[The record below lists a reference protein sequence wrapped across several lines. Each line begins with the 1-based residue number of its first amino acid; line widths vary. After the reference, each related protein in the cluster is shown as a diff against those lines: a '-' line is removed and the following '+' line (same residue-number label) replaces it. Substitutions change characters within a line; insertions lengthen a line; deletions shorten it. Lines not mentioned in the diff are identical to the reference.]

1 MSDIIPNYNQLQ
13 PFRFWCQTVL
23 PTVYDESL
31 SYYELLNKVVAYL
44 NGTNANV
51 EALHSALVIYQ
62 EYFDNLD
69 VQSEIDKKLDE
80 MAQDGSLA
88 EIINDTVFSEINTD
102 IELNRGMIANNAA
115 AINTLNSTTYKK
127 TDTNYVSM
135 DMLTQ
140 EVKTALTGG
149 STAVVGTNAVDTT
162 NIVNGAV
169 TPAKLS
175 NISKNCYLVYGKVTI
190 NQTNKTVT
198 FNTVRPMILSENNIL
213 KSLRDA
219 VESPATPQDKTVSF
233 ESFSANTWLYVS
245 VSGTEHDAT
254 FSITSTAP
262 AQGSV
267 FAYMFNGR
275 YFTYGSETVIGS
287 KQLLKSTGIDCEVRG
302 EHIVVDFVENKIK
315 FPRTADF
322 QLLVEG
328 NSLTFNTTDEN
339 ESDYLDDLTIN
350 QSFGALT
357 LDLATKTF
365 TVVGSNSAAPEN
377 NRIIGYWNK
386 NRNVAVFE
394 IPYELVSSSSGW
406 FNCSP
411 EVRVF
416 GDSIAA
422 GEGAANG
429 RCIES
434 CCEKYYGIRLL
445 NHAISGTGY
454 VKEQPAGSTH
464 RVGNGKPV
472 QAPAGTVPEHS
483 TFLSVAQ
490 ELITAGTIGD
500 SIIFFGG
507 SNDWSTNVPIATFK
521 TAVETAFKTCL
532 SAGVRVAAILPI
544 RRGYEDVDFVEPTND
559 LGKYLREYVEA
570 IIEVCDNVGVPY
582 LNLFNSGINPNVLAL
597 KTMYFNDNAHPN
609 ELGYEQLSLPVADFV
624 KRWLTNKYTL

>member
-1 MSDIIPNYNQLQ
+1 MSDIIPNYNELQ

-23 PTVYDESL
+23 PAVYDDSL

-44 NGTNANV
+44 NSTNSNV
-51 EALHSALVIYQ
+51 EALNAALVVYQ

-102 IELNRGMIANNAA
+102 IELNRGMIANNTA

-127 TDTNYVSM
+127 TDTGYVSM

-175 NISKNCYLVYGKVTI
+175 NTAKNCYLVYGKVTI
-190 NQTNKTVT
+190 NQTNKTIT
-198 FNTVRPMILSENNIL
+198 FNTSNPMILSENNVLRI
-213 KSLRDA
+213 LRDT
-219 VESPATPQDKTVSF
+219 VEAPATPQDKTVSF

-245 VSGTEHDAT
+245 VTGTGHDAT
-254 FSITSTAP
+254 FSVTSSAP
-262 AQGSV
+262 SEGCV

-275 YFTYGSETVIGS
+275 YYSYGSETVIGS
-287 KQLLKSTGIDCEVRG
+287 NQLLKSTGMNCEVRG
-302 EHIVVDFVENKIK
+302 EHIIVDFVENKIK
-315 FPRTADF
+315 FPRTANF

-328 NSLTFNTTDEN
+328 NALIFNTTQSGDA
-339 ESDYLDDLTIN
+339 DYLDDITMSN
-350 QSFGALT
+350 SFGALA
-357 LDLATKTF
+357 LDLSTKTF
-365 TVVGSNSAAPEN
+365 TAVASNSTAPEN

-386 NRNVAVFE
+386 NRNIAVFE
-394 IPYELVSSSSGW
+394 IPYEIVSSSSEW
-406 FNCSP
+406 FNCTP

-429 RCIES
+429 RCIEF

-464 RVGNGKPV
+464 RVGNGKPI
-472 QAPAGTVPEHS
+472 QAPTGSVPEHS

-490 ELITAGTIGD
+490 ELITAGTIGNN
-500 SIIFFGG
+500 IIFFGG
-507 SNDWSTNVPIATFK
+507 SNDWSTNVQIATFK
-521 TAVETAFKTCL
+521 TAVETTFKTCL

-544 RRGYEDVDFVEPTND
+544 RRGYVDADFVEPTND
-559 LGKYLREYVEA
+559 LGKYLREYVET
-570 IIEVCDNVGVPY
+570 IIEVCDDVGVPY
-582 LNLFNSGINPNVLAL
+582 LDLFNSGINPNVLAL
-597 KTMYFNDNAHPN
+597 KTKYFNDNAHPN
-609 ELGYEQLSLPVADFV
+609 EVGYEQLSLPIADFV
-624 KRWLTNKYTL
+624 KRWFTNKYTL